1 MWLHARCR
9 CFSNPI
15 LMIQQHG
22 QHPAASLFLPTL
34 ALRVSA
40 FLSSC
45 MSRSGLFFPASS
57 EVFKTSVLSPSHASL
72 AAISTSTSS
81 RVSRAVHHPSPV
93 RAVRASLPSNQTCV
107 KPLSVVYNATAPF
120 PPRQS
125 TSSSVYLPTYLL
137 PLSLRPTSQPADPT
151 SADMPPQRPTHTR
164 LHVQNTF
171 DALKVLVSRPRPILP
186 NSHPHSHF
194 YPQEAVRIGAL
205 PLVTRRL
212 TDQERSYWIRSG
224 SIFVW
229 KESDDD
235 TGIKRWTDGICWSQS
250 RMREP
255 FLFYEEKQTDDR
267 RVTNPKITIP
277 CDAYVLA
284 IPFTGMFPTLA
295 SGAAPPSSVRASLHA
310 QIPPSTCHMPTLRV
324 HCHRSSRRRRT
335 VLPLSSKRTPPGS
348 PIPRPIRGASTI

>member
-1 MWLHARCR
+1 MQLR
-9 CFSNPI
+9 
-15 LMIQQHG
+15 
-22 QHPAASLFLPTL
+22 
-34 ALRVSA
+34 ALR

-45 MSRSGLFFPASS
+45 TSGLFFPASS
-57 EVFKTSVLSPSHASL
+57 EGFKSSVLSPSHASL

-81 RVSRAVHHPSPV
+81 RVSRASSPFPSP
-93 RAVRASLPSNQTCV
+93 ASLPSNQTFV
-107 KPLSVVYNATAPF
+107 KPFSVVYNATTPL
-120 PPRQS
+120 PPPLATLRLPQS
-125 TSSSVYLPTYLL
+125 ASALSPPNQPT
-137 PLSLRPTSQPADPT
+137 DPPST
-151 SADMPPQRPTHTR
+151 KMPPQRPTHTR

-171 DALKVLVSRPRPILP
+171 DALKVLVSRPRPVHPATRQTL
-186 NSHPHSHF
+186 SH

-267 RVTNPKITIP
+267 RVTNPRINIP
-277 CDAYVLA
+277 CDAYVFA
-284 IPFTGMFPTLA
+284 IPLTGMFPTLV
-295 SGAAPPSSVRASLHA
+295 SGSVPPPPVRASPHA
-310 QIPPSTCHMPTLRV
+310 QTLQSTHHTPTLRV
-324 HCHRSSRRRRT
+324 LCRRSSKRRRT
-335 VLPLSSKRTPPGS
+335 ALPLSSKRTPRGS
-348 PIPRPIRGASTI
+348 PIPKRIRGASTI